1 MKDLLIGAAIIGG
14 LVMLT
19 IGWYLLKWIAIGLAH
34 AAIRACLP
42 LELKTLEWLQDR
54 AMARTL
60 GVDYETVRMRRIM
73 ETLRKPK
80 DFRPN

>member
-1 MKDLLIGAAIIGG
+1 MIVAALFGAAV
-14 LVMLT
+14 LFFMA
-19 IGWYLLKWIAIGLAH
+19 WRLLKWIAIGLAR
-34 AAIRACLP
+34 AAIRSCLP

-54 AMARTL
+54 AMARAL

-80 DFRPN
+80 DFTPN